1 LAHPGKGFKTGRD
14 FSGIILTFAE
24 ILFKPQNMKK
34 SEIYFNIALDDQ
46 HVPEAISWRATD
58 AGDAIQFAKAI
69 NVSIWDRDQ
78 EGTMKLDLWTKDMP
92 VDEMKHFFVD
102 IIGSMSQT
110 ILTATNDKVM
120 SDKMKAFCQ
129 DLMKH
134 IESEPQQ

>member
-1 LAHPGKGFKTGRD
+1 
-14 FSGIILTFAE
+14 
-24 ILFKPQNMKK
+24 MKK
-34 SEIYFNIALDDQ
+34 SEIYFSIALDDQ
-46 HVPEAISWRATD
+46 QVPEAISWRATD
-58 AGDAIQFAKAI
+58 AGEGTQFAKAI

-110 ILTATNDKVM
+110 ILTATNDQVM
-120 SDKMKAFCQ
+120 ANKMKTFCE

-134 IESEPQQ
+134 IEAEHPLQ

>member
-1 LAHPGKGFKTGRD
+1 
-14 FSGIILTFAE
+14 
-24 ILFKPQNMKK
+24 MKK
-34 SEIYFNIALDDQ
+34 SEIYFSIALDEQ
-46 HVPEAISWRATD
+46 QVPEAISWRATD
-58 AGDAIQFAKAI
+58 AGDTIQFAKAI

-110 ILTATNDKVM
+110 VLTATNDQVM
-120 SDKMKAFCQ
+120 ADKMKAFCQ

-134 IESEPQQ
+134 IEAEHPMQ

>member
-1 LAHPGKGFKTGRD
+1 
-14 FSGIILTFAE
+14 
-24 ILFKPQNMKK
+24 MKK
-34 SEIYFNIALDDQ
+34 SEIYFSIALDDQ

-110 ILTATNDKVM
+110 ILTATNDEVM
-120 SDKMKAFCQ
+120 AGKMKAFCQ

-134 IESEPQQ
+134 IEAEHPMQ

>member
-1 LAHPGKGFKTGRD
+1 
-14 FSGIILTFAE
+14 
-24 ILFKPQNMKK
+24 MKK
-34 SEIYFNIALDDQ
+34 SEIYFSIALDDQ

-58 AGDAIQFAKAI
+58 AGDSIQFAKAI

-102 IIGSMSQT
+102 IIGSMSET
-110 ILTATNDKVM
+110 IQRATNDEVM
-120 SDKMKAFCQ
+120 AQKMRAFCQ

-134 IESEPQQ
+134 IEAEHPLP

>member
-1 LAHPGKGFKTGRD
+1 
-14 FSGIILTFAE
+14 
-24 ILFKPQNMKK
+24 
-34 SEIYFNIALDDQ
+34 
-46 HVPEAISWRATD
+46 
-58 AGDAIQFAKAI
+58 
-69 NVSIWDRDQ
+69 VSIWDRNQ

-120 SDKMKAFCQ
+120 SDKMRALCE

-134 IESEPQQ
+134 IEAENQQQ

>member
-1 LAHPGKGFKTGRD
+1 
-14 FSGIILTFAE
+14 
-24 ILFKPQNMKK
+24 MKK
-34 SEIYFNIALDDQ
+34 SEIYFSIALDDQ

-58 AGDAIQFAKAI
+58 AGEAIQFAKAI
-69 NVSIWDRDQ
+69 NVSIWDRNQ

-92 VDEMKHFFVD
+92 VDEMKHFYVD

-120 SDKMKAFCQ
+120 SDKMRALCE

-134 IESEPQQ
+134 LEAENRQQQS